1 MCARQTDVPV
11 ADQIGSIYA
20 DEDWALTR
28 SEVLKARAKAEDRP
42 QLVKQSQRPVRRKGP
57 SGERL

>member
-1 MCARQTDVPV
+1 M